1 MHVKYVL
8 IVVGSA
14 ILLAT
19 CGTGRAAPAPDDR
32 ITQYHGTPLPT
43 PDDPAAWPT
52 HPAAWLVVGDQIT
65 AGMYLNVGRA
75 EAGADW
81 SRLPLVTLPPGVE
94 PSVVVGEAT
103 IRSMGVW
110 TFDLTAANATWQP
123 VAATRTGHEPAI
135 YTLAPL
141 IAPAPHV
148 LQVGIDYAHRKSLTY
163 GWQVQVAAADDRQ
176 RTTGGR

>member
-8 IVVGSA
+8 IVVGVA
-14 ILLAT
+14 ILLGA
-19 CGTGRAAPAPDDR
+19 CGTEQTASAVGDNL
-32 ITQYHGTPLPT
+32 THYHGMPLPT
-43 PDDPAAWPT
+43 PDDPAAWQT

-81 SRLPLVTLPPGVE
+81 SRLPLVMLPPGVE

-110 TFDLTAANATWQP
+110 TFDRAAANATWQH
-123 VAATRTGHEPAI
+123 VAATRTGHEPAM
-135 YTLAPL
+135 YTIAPL
-141 IAPAPHV
+141 TATTPQV